1 MLAFVAR
8 AAQLLKTGFA
18 EEAIRAAG
26 LHVHLAVLPEPARCV
41 ALSAGVAVM
50 VPLLVLLP
58 WWLPPHGAEKKS
70 FDATGTRLHLSAA
83 ARPPG
88 RPRSGSGIKLHKTLR
103 IFCDAALDT
112 ESLAFLEEHN
122 SSTTD
127 RV

>member
-58 WWLPPHGAEKKS
+58 WWLPPHGAGKKS

-88 RPRSGSGIKLHKTLR
+88 RPRTPTPTPLR
-103 IFCDAALDT
+103 RARETQSAGEGRPLSRG
-112 ESLAFLEEHN
+112 ERYS
-122 SSTTD
+122 
-127 RV
+127 

>member
-83 ARPPG
+83 APPPG
-88 RPRSGSGIKLHKTLR
+88 RPRTPTPPATTG
-103 IFCDAALDT
+103 F
-112 ESLAFLEEHN
+112 LA
-122 SSTTD
+122 
-127 RV
+127 

>member
-58 WWLPPHGAEKKS
+58 WWLPPHGAGKKS

-88 RPRSGSGIKLHKTLR
+88 RPRNGSYLR
-103 IFCDAALDT
+103 KVGWPGTFNWAPERIDG
-112 ESLAFLEEHN
+112 S
-122 SSTTD
+122 
-127 RV
+127 

>member
-58 WWLPPHGAEKKS
+58 CWLPPPWCGKKKLRRDGDAASPFGRGA
-70 FDATGTRLHLSAA
+70 
-83 ARPPG
+83 PPG
-88 RPRSGSGIKLHKTLR
+88 KTP
-103 IFCDAALDT
+103 
-112 ESLAFLEEHN
+112 
-122 SSTTD
+122 
-127 RV
+127 